1 MKKTT
6 MILVLM
12 ITALLLTACSG
23 ESTNP
28 QVNQNNTVQQEVQN
42 TVQEEQTVE
51 QQNQN
56 QNENSVQEENKQQ
69 VDPPMQETPMPL
81 DFATFFPVDY
91 ENALSARNQ
100 LAIGT
105 LRLQNSS
112 YPISSE
118 QSSALL
124 PLWQALLALESNPGS
139 APQELSAVQNQI
151 LSTLTSDQLN
161 EIVNMQLTN
170 DDMVAVY
177 EELGLTLQV
186 SSDGTT
192 TMGSGQGGGMGGGGG
207 DPAARE
213 ATRTAAEAL
222 GTPVGTGGGQGQ
234 SNKNQLT
241 TAVIDFLT
249 DLVN

>member
-1 MKKTT
+1 MKKTSIFL
-6 MILVLM
+6 ILMV
-12 ITALLLTACSG
+12 TALILTACNG
-23 ESTNP
+23 ESTNA
-28 QVNQNNTVQQEVQN
+28 QVNQNNTVQQQVQN
-42 TVQEEQTVE
+42 NIQEEQTVE

-56 QNENSVQEENKQQ
+56 ENSAQEENGQPVEPQ
-69 VDPPMQETPMPL
+69 MQGTPMPL

-105 LRLQNSS
+105 LRLQNTS
-112 YPISSE
+112 YPISTE
-118 QSSALL
+118 QSQSLL

-151 LSTLTSDQLN
+151 LTTLTSDQLN

-170 DDMVAVY
+170 DDLVEIY
-177 EELGLTLQV
+177 NELGLTLQV
-186 SSDGTT
+186 NSDGTT
-192 TMGSGQGGGMGGGGG
+192 TMGSGQGGGMGAGGGQ

-241 TAVIDFLT
+241 IAVIDFLT
-249 DLVN
+249 DLVNN